1 MLAGF
6 DCNSVMARSHSG
18 YVAIILITT
27 DYFCFSP
34 AREFVSGGGVMADV
48 ERRSMAVLKFKF
60 FLFVAV
66 FYIWYTTNTFY
77 VKFVT

>member
-1 MLAGF
+1 MIFLPLVYVLA
-6 DCNSVMARSHSG
+6 SRH
-18 YVAIILITT
+18 T
-27 DYFCFSP
+27 
-34 AREFVSGGGVMADV
+34 REFVSGGGVMADV